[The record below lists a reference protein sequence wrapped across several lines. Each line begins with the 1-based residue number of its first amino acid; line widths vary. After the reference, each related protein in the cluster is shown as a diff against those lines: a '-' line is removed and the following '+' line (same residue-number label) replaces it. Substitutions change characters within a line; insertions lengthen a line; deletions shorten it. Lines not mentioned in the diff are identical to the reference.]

1 MVKMKV
7 IEYQRDSTG
16 KYLFAVESNQQET
29 QFLISLALDTLV
41 RVGKLTLD
49 DLSNENEIDLSSIPM
64 EEFYSA

>member
-1 MVKMKV
+1 MRV

-16 KYLFAVESNQQET
+16 KSLFAVESNQEET

>member
-1 MVKMKV
+1 MKV